1 MTSTKKVLL
10 VSVTAGAGHI
20 RAAEALLSELNTKHP
35 DIITEHVNLVDFS
48 HPLLRFTLSTAYTFS
63 IRHSP
68 ILYEMTY
75 KLSNNNISGT
85 LIKLISSFL
94 RVATGR
100 YRKKIQDFE
109 PDVII
114 STYFL
119 STLLLPPTTARVYT
133 VITDYKYHRAW
144 LNQQSVGYFVATE
157 EIKNIIE
164 KEKNVEVV
172 VSGIPIHPE
181 FLKEKNIVELKNNFG
196 INNQLPTIL
205 ILPCQSGSIA
215 PNQIVEHLLNEPYN
229 IIAVAGK
236 SNHDTYKK
244 FLELKKDKQN
254 FWPLNFSSSI
264 DELMRIS
271 DIVITKAGGVTVTEC
286 LHLGKPLLIVNPIP
300 GQEEH
305 NTEMLTNNKYGI
317 RITEL
322 SQINNEIQK
331 ILSDPNY
338 LQKAKLPKNPND
350 LIISAAIK

>member
-10 VSVTAGAGHI
+10 VSATAGAGHV
-20 RAAEALLSELNTKHP
+20 RAAEALLSELHTKHP

-75 KLSNNNISGT
+75 KLSNNNISGI
-85 LIKLISSFL
+85 LLRLLSSFL
-94 RVATGR
+94 RVATGK

-144 LNQQSVGYFVATE
+144 LNKQSVGYFVATD
-157 EIKNIIE
+157 EIKKIIE
-164 KEKNVEVV
+164 KESDAEVTV
-172 VSGIPIHPE
+172 NGIPIHPE
-181 FLKEKNIVELKNNFG
+181 FLKEKNVEDLKNKFG
-196 INNQLPTIL
+196 VNNHLPAIL
-205 ILPCQSGSIA
+205 LMPCQSGTIA
-215 PNQIVEHLLNEPYN
+215 PDQIAKHLLNQPYN

-236 SNHDTYKK
+236 NNHETYKK
-244 FLELKKDKQN
+244 FLELKKSNQN
-254 FWPLNFSSSI
+254 FWPLEYSNTI
-264 DELMRIS
+264 DELIRMS

-300 GQEEH
+300 GQEKH
-305 NTEMLTNNKYGI
+305 NTEMLVKNNYGI

-322 SQINNEIQK
+322 SEINNEIKK
-331 ILSDPNY
+331 ILNEPNY
-338 LQKAKLPKNPND
+338 LQKAKLPDDPND
-350 LIISAAIK
+350 LIISAVIK